1 MGIGFVPPLVSLS
14 SQSWSQSG
22 MLQSI
27 FHILTFQVDFTLSFL
42 DNYVSESLMAGACPY
57 KPKYMRY
64 KQTPQEQG
72 MNTEFT

>member
-1 MGIGFVPPLVSLS
+1 
-14 SQSWSQSG
+14 